1 MFVFVRSLS
10 FLCPLWSLSLES
22 QSVGTPLVP
31 SGLEHLATYR
41 TGDRN
46 HRAVVHVDTRG
57 VAICLERDNPR
68 SAKSSVRHDLQIEA
82 WNASNLTAT
91 NFQKYQIKL
100 LVFEHFFQEN

>member
-1 MFVFVRSLS
+1 MSFVVSVFGIAVGRDS
-10 FLCPLWSLSLES
+10 F
-22 QSVGTPLVP
+22 GAKRI
-31 SGLEHLATYR
+31 EHLATYR